1 LSQEL
6 RLFFDEGLQKRSQV
20 GDVNRM
26 VEESLVS
33 EERDPV
39 AAVQCLEVVAGLVES
54 DCHPSFHLLLPRS
67 RLAGDSGSIAEVQL
81 CYAAAK
87 ILHAHT
93 ELAYD
98 QPRGYEG
105 KREGLVLHVQTI
117 SVVEEILEEGYLEE
131 CSAIVD
137 IPLAS
142 LVEVPTHGYSGPG
155 TELFPSHPDHAIH
168 RRRHL
173 PHLQKQTASVRLRP
187 DLVFC
192 LTAAAD
198 SESPSSQKT
207 CSKTDPQ
214 QIQVLDSSYP

>member
-1 LSQEL
+1 M
-6 RLFFDEGLQKRSQV
+6 F
-20 GDVNRM
+20 
-26 VEESLVS
+26 EESVVL

-39 AAVQCLEVVAGLVES
+39 AAVRCLEVVVVLVES

-81 CYAAAK
+81 CYVAAK

-98 QPRGYEG
+98 QPRGYKE
-105 KREGLVLHVQTI
+105 KRERLVLHVQTV
-117 SVVEEILEEGYLEE
+117 SVVEEILEGSLEE

-142 LVEVPTHGYSGPG
+142 LVESPTHRDNGPETEIFPPPPGY
-155 TELFPSHPDHAIH
+155 AIC
-168 RRRHL
+168 RCRHL
-173 PHLQKQTASVRLRP
+173 PHLQKQTASVRPRP
-187 DLVFC
+187 ELVLC
-192 LTAAAD
+192 LAAAAD
-198 SESPSSQKT
+198 SASPSHHKT
-207 CSKTDPQ
+207 CSKTNPR

>member
-1 LSQEL
+1 
-6 RLFFDEGLQKRSQV
+6 
-20 GDVNRM
+20 M
-26 VEESLVS
+26 VEESLVP

-39 AAVQCLEVVAGLVES
+39 AAVRCLEMVVVLVES
-54 DCHPSFHLLLPRS
+54 DCRPSFRLLLPRS

-98 QPRGYEG
+98 QPRGYEE
-105 KREGLVLHVQTI
+105 KRERLVLHVQTV

-142 LVEVPTHGYSGPG
+142 LVEDPTHGDGGPE
-155 TELFPSHPDHAIH
+155 TEFSPSHPDHAIY

-173 PHLQKQTASVRLRP
+173 PHLQKQMASIRLRP
-187 DLVFC
+187 DLVFY

-198 SESPSSQKT
+198 FESPSSQKT